1 MNSIFRPSE
10 ISAISTPVTSSN
22 RRNAEKHPAVDL
34 GCATPFQLFASA
46 SISRNGTICILG
58 KPGRGV
64 GIARALTVRS
74 EKPFLFLG
82 TVRDKD
88 YISSSLKPEWI
99 RDSAQPNLP
108 CGSGTILFANPHN
121 AYLEICQYVEEWSK
135 NYFLIIHLG
144 NGLQAGTELMNIF
157 CAIEQCLIFCDSIP
171 QSIRNTDTRSITQL
185 DFLQQMHYLLVFS
198 SGAETESLVNL
209 LPTYQYEK
217 ISNTTN
223 LNTYRGRSILHPFH
237 GHHGH
242 GISVGQTRTM
252 EYKKNIFEADELQR
266 IFSDGYALVY
276 NTILNSVYLVRII

>member
-1 MNSIFRPSE
+1 MYR
-10 ISAISTPVTSSN
+10 AILLILYLIVLIPGVTCLIRYRQIPFS
-22 RRNAEKHPAVDL
+22 RRLSVGLSVPAI
-34 GCATPFQLFASA
+34 LFAPTFA
-46 SISRNGTICILG
+46 G
-58 KPGRGV
+58 
-64 GIARALTVRS
+64 
-74 EKPFLFLG
+74 FLCDLLSSLLS
-82 TVRDKD
+82 
-88 YISSSLKPEWI
+88 ISSSLNPEWV
-99 RDSAQPNLP
+99 RDSAQSNLP
-108 CGSGTILFANPHN
+108 CGSGTILFASPHN

-144 NGLQAGTELMNIF
+144 NGLQAGTELLNIF
-157 CAIEQCLIFCDSIP
+157 STIEQCLVFCDSIP

-185 DFLQQMHYLLVFS
+185 EFLQQMHYLLVFS

-223 LNTYRGRSILHPFH
+223 LNTYRGRSILHPFR

-276 NTILNSVYLVRII
+276 NTILNSVFLVRII